1 MFPARKVP
9 MVFQN
14 GTSRLRHAI
23 FAGSWYPREDAEL
36 ELLISNSLQES
47 KTREKQ
53 GENGL
58 SPE

>member
-1 MFPARKVP
+1 